1 MKKPNLNLKMPQ
13 LGRKPGAAQS
23 RPGLKPP
30 QFAADLYADLRD
42 RRLLPL
48 VAVLAVAIIAAP
60 ILLAGQGE
68 EGEPTPP
75 PAPSAGAAAQA
86 SFAVV
91 PAETGLRDY
100 RKRLGHREARN
111 PFRQPPAPKPEG
123 GGEGGT
129 ESSGG
134 SELAATGG
142 AETAPVSEALIPTAP
157 AEAGSDANTETTT
170 DVVVERQIVG
180 YTLNIKA
187 GFEPPL
193 QEQKGVPPMTKLPSP
208 DNAILSYIGLS
219 KDNQRALFLLD
230 SSVTAYYGP
239 VRCTLDKE
247 TCSVVE
253 VKPGK
258 TAIFVYGLE
267 ETKYRLKLEQI
278 APVVRTREKAA
289 TVTTHEEQGKSEAS
303 K

>member
-13 LGRKPGAAQS
+13 LGRKSGAAQS

-48 VAVLAVAIIAAP
+48 VAVLTVAIIAAP

-68 EGEPTPP
+68 EEEPTL

-100 RKRLGHREARN
+100 RRRLGHREARN

-123 GGEGGT
+123 GGEGGA
-129 ESSGG
+129 ESSSASGAVPGIGG
-134 SELAATGG
+134 EA
-142 AETAPVSEALIPTAP
+142 APVSEAPIPTAP
-157 AEAGSDANTETTT
+157 SETGADANTETTT

-247 TCSVVE
+247 TCSVIE

-258 TAIFVYGLE
+258 TAIFVYGVE

-278 APVVRTREKAA
+278 TPVVRTREKAA